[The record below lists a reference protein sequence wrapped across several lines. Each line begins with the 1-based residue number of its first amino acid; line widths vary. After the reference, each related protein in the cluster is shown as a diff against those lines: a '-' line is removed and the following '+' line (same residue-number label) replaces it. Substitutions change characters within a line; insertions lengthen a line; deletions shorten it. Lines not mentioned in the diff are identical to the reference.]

1 MREEVFRLEQ
11 VSIPPFLHDIHLHL
25 YRGEI
30 VALIGLN
37 ALGID
42 ELLEIFQKNSALH
55 YGHVYCKNVLVN
67 DYLSSNNSQ
76 NQVTII
82 ERNSMLIESMS
93 VEDNLFILR
102 KRSKQHV
109 IHSNMLGRQM
119 QSLLEPLDLSIKPKT
134 LVKDITSFE
143 KLVIQ
148 FLKASLAHSALVI
161 LRDIST
167 FVSEVDLAKL
177 KPILSYLSKEKG
189 MTFLYVCNHH
199 QEAFHFASR
208 CYLMREGR
216 IIKHLY
222 KDQMTDAI
230 INCYAN
236 EFAESVEL
244 SDRQQQYGQ
253 HSQIDELL
261 RLHHLVYGNINNL
274 DLVVHR
280 QETVVLL
287 DSENSVIHQLF
298 DLLGKKNLAYEGSI
312 SYREK
317 PFQPSSR
324 SIALV
329 PPKPDVSLI
338 FPQLSVLDNLLF
350 TSDHKISNLWFNIH
364 HRSALAGE
372 LEQKFGTHLAEKD
385 PSDFD
390 QAYRLRM
397 VYQRLLL
404 QKPEFICVVQPF
416 ASVDMY
422 QRMELI
428 SYFDLFKQRGSSI
441 LILAVSLSDSLQIA
455 DRLVIL
461 NEGRIHHQL
470 YRSEFSQY
478 QGIAGSIPFQ
488 SKE

>member
-11 VSIPPFLHDIHLHL
+11 VSIPSFLHDIHLHL

-42 ELLEIFQKNSALH
+42 ELLEIFQKNIALH

-76 NQVTII
+76 NPVTII

-109 IHSNMLGRQM
+109 IHSKMLGRQM
-119 QSLLEPLDLSIKPKT
+119 QTLLEPLGLFIEQKT

-148 FLKASLAHSALVI
+148 FLKASLAHSSLVI

-167 FVSEVDLAKL
+167 FVSEVDLARL
-177 KPILSYLSKEKG
+177 KPILTYLSKEKG

-338 FPQLSVLDNLLF
+338 FPQLSV
-350 TSDHKISNLWFNIH
+350 
-364 HRSALAGE
+364 
-372 LEQKFGTHLAEKD
+372 
-385 PSDFD
+385 
-390 QAYRLRM
+390 
-397 VYQRLLL
+397 
-404 QKPEFICVVQPF
+404 
-416 ASVDMY
+416 
-422 QRMELI
+422 
-428 SYFDLFKQRGSSI
+428 
-441 LILAVSLSDSLQIA
+441 
-455 DRLVIL
+455 
-461 NEGRIHHQL
+461 
-470 YRSEFSQY
+470 
-478 QGIAGSIPFQ
+478 
-488 SKE
+488 

>member
-11 VSIPPFLHDIHLHL
+11 VSIPPLLHDIHMHL

-42 ELLEIFQKNSALH
+42 ELLEIFQKNIALH
-55 YGHVYCKNVLVN
+55 YGHVYCKNALVN
-67 DYLSSNNSQ
+67 DYLGSNHSLNP
-76 NQVTII
+76 VTVI
-82 ERNSMLIESMS
+82 ERNCMLIDTMS

-102 KRSKQHV
+102 KKSKQH
-109 IHSNMLGRQM
+109 IIRGKMLGKQM
-119 QSLLEPLDLSIKPKT
+119 QALLEPIGLSIEPKT
-134 LVKDITSFE
+134 LVKDISSFE

-148 FLKASLAHSALVI
+148 FLKASLARSVLVI

-167 FVSEVDLAKL
+167 FVSEIDLARL
-177 KPILSYLSKEKG
+177 KPILTYLSRERG
-189 MTFLYVCNHH
+189 MSFLYVCNHH

-222 KDQMTDAI
+222 ADQMTDAI

-244 SDRQQQYGQ
+244 SDRQQQYGLQ
-253 HSQIDELL
+253 NKSEDLL
-261 RLHHLVYGNINNL
+261 ALKHLMYGNINNL
-274 DLVVHR
+274 NFVVHHL
-280 QETVVLL
+280 ETVVLL
-287 DSENSVIHQLF
+287 DSENLVIHQLF
-298 DLLGKKNLAYEGSI
+298 DLLGKNYLDYGGTIE
-312 SYREK
+312 YRGK
-317 PFQPSSR
+317 PMPSSSR
-324 SIALV
+324 AIALV

-350 TSDHKISNLWFNIH
+350 TSDHKISNLWFNMH
-364 HRSALAGE
+364 RRSALARE
-372 LEQKFGTHLAEKD
+372 LEQKFGENLAEKN
-385 PSDFD
+385 PADFD
-390 QAYRLRM
+390 MAYRLRL

-404 QKPEFICVVQPF
+404 QKPEFLCVVQPF
-416 ASVDMY
+416 ASIDMY
-422 QRMELI
+422 QRMEII
-428 SYFDLFKQRGSSI
+428 SYFDLFKQRGTSI

-461 NEGRIHHQL
+461 KEGTVQRQL
-470 YRSEFSQY
+470 FRSEFSQY
-478 QGIAGSIPFQ
+478 HGIVGSIPLQ
-488 SKE
+488 PKE